1 MADYLL
7 LASPSLGCYREAT
20 ASKQSITFCLPSWHT
35 LPSPPERDFC
45 VMGYFLSIP
54 STFPIER
61 AIIARQAFLL
71 CIPDGAGWPRIPA
84 PNPIFPNGDDPVAT
98 TNAATAPVELGKPA
112 KTKHR
117 SAEITHDP
125 QRAPARAML
134 MAMGITHEDMEKPFV
149 AIANLASDVTPCN
162 VHLSRFAN
170 GAKEGVRAADG
181 VPFEF
186 GTITV
191 SDGISMGTEGM
202 KTSLVSREVIAD
214 SIELVTFGERMD
226 GLITIA
232 GCDKNMPGCMMALAR
247 LNVPGIFMYGG
258 SIMPGQYN
266 GRDVNIQDVFEAVG
280 GYAKGDVSF
289 EELRDLECRA
299 CPGEGSCAGLFTAN
313 TMSTAIEVM
322 GMSLPGDASIPAID
336 PRKLGESRDVG
347 RALMRL
353 LEEDVRPRDIMT
365 KQAFENAITV
375 GVAMGGSTN
384 IVLHLL
390 AIANE
395 AGVPLALEDF
405 ERISASTPYIADM
418 KPAGRYVMADLSR
431 YGGIALVMKRL
442 LAAGLLHGD
451 AMTVT
456 GRTVA
461 QNLESISVVDDQPVI
476 TQVDTPR
483 SPTGGLAILRG
494 NLAPDGAVIKV
505 AGHQERVYRGP
516 ARVFDQ
522 EPAAFQAI
530 QRGEIKAGDIVIIRY
545 EGPKGGPGM
554 QEMLGVTAA
563 IVGQGLGDDVALVTD
578 GRFSGA
584 SHGPMVGHVAPE
596 AAVGGPIALLQEGD
610 EVTLDIPARQLNVM
624 LTEEELTDRRAN
636 WQPLPPNY
644 TTGALAKYAKL
655 ASSASEGAVT
665 G

>member
-1 MADYLL
+1 MATK
-7 LASPSLGCYREAT
+7 SR
-20 ASKQSITFCLPSWHT
+20 
-35 LPSPPERDFC
+35 
-45 VMGYFLSIP
+45 
-54 STFPIER
+54 
-61 AIIARQAFLL
+61 
-71 CIPDGAGWPRIPA
+71 PA
-84 PNPIFPNGDDPVAT
+84 HM
-98 TNAATAPVELGKPA
+98 
-112 KTKHR
+112 KHR
-117 SAEITHDP
+117 SSELTDDP

-134 MAMGITHEDMEKPFV
+134 MAMGLTQDDLKKPFV

-162 VHLSRFAN
+162 VHLDKFAQA
-170 GAKEGVRAADG
+170 AKEGIRAADG

-232 GCDKNMPGCMMALAR
+232 GCDKNMPGCMMAMAR
-247 LNVPGIFMYGG
+247 LNVPSIFMYGG
-258 SIMPGQYN
+258 SIMPGQFK
-266 GRDVNIQDVFEAVG
+266 GQDVNIQDVFEAVG
-280 GYAKGDVSF
+280 AYAKGDMSL
-289 EELRDLECRA
+289 EDLTALECVA
-299 CPGEGSCAGLFTAN
+299 CPGEGSCGGLFTAN
-313 TMSTAIEVM
+313 TMSTCIEVM
-322 GMSLPGDASIPAID
+322 GMSLPGDASAPAID
-336 PRKLGESRDVG
+336 PRKLGEARDVG
-347 RALMRL
+347 RTLMRL
-353 LEEDVRPRDIMT
+353 LEEDIRPRDILT

-375 GVAMGGSTN
+375 AVSMGGSTN
-384 IVLHLL
+384 SVLHLM
-390 AIANE
+390 AIAHE
-395 AGVPLALEDF
+395 AGVDLSLEDF
-405 ERISASTPYIADM
+405 DRISRNTPYITDM
-418 KPAGRYVMADLSR
+418 KPGGKYVMADLSR

-442 LAAGLLHGD
+442 LNAGLLHGD

-456 GRTVA
+456 GKTLRENV
-461 QNLESISVVDDQPVI
+461 ESVETIDDQPVVYQI
-476 TQVDTPR
+476 DNPR

-505 AGHQERVYRGP
+505 AGHQEKVFEGP

-530 QRGEIKAGDIVIIRY
+530 QRGDIKPGDIVIIRY

-554 QEMLGVTAA
+554 QEMLSVTAA
-563 IVGQGLGDDVALVTD
+563 IVGQGLGDDVALITD

-610 EVTLDIPARQLNVM
+610 IVTLDIPGRQLNVKIS
-624 LTEEELTDRRAN
+624 EEELTDRQSK
-636 WQPLPPNY
+636 WKPIPPNY

-655 ASSASEGAVT
+655 VSSASTGAVT
-665 G
+665 H

>member
-1 MADYLL
+1 MT
-7 LASPSLGCYREAT
+7 T
-20 ASKQSITFCLPSWHT
+20 AS
-35 LPSPPERDFC
+35 
-45 VMGYFLSIP
+45 
-54 STFPIER
+54 
-61 AIIARQAFLL
+61 
-71 CIPDGAGWPRIPA
+71 
-84 PNPIFPNGDDPVAT
+84 
-98 TNAATAPVELGKPA
+98 KPA

-134 MAMGITHEDMEKPFV
+134 MAMGITQEDMEKPFV
-149 AIANLASDVTPCN
+149 AIASLASDVTPCN
-162 VHLSRFAN
+162 VHLDRFAQA
-170 GAKEGVRAADG
+170 AKEGVRSGDG
-181 VPFEF
+181 VPFKF

-232 GCDKNMPGCMMALAR
+232 GCDKNMPGCMMAIAR
-247 LNVPGIFMYGG
+247 LNVPAIFMYGG
-258 SIMPGQYN
+258 SIMPGRYN
-266 GRDVNIQDVFEAVG
+266 DKDVNIQDVFEAVG
-280 GYAKGDVSF
+280 AYAKGDVTL
-289 EELRDLECRA
+289 EQLKELECRA

-313 TMSTAIEVM
+313 TMSTAIEVL
-322 GMSLPGDASIPAID
+322 GMSLPGDASLPAID
-336 PRKLGESRDVG
+336 PRKVAEARDVG
-347 RALMRL
+347 RTLMRL
-353 LEEDVRPRDIMT
+353 LEEDVRPRDILT
-365 KQAFENAITV
+365 REAFENAITV
-375 GVAMGGSTN
+375 AVSMGGSTN
-384 IVLHLL
+384 VVLHLL
-390 AIANE
+390 AIARE
-395 AGVPLALEDF
+395 AEVPLTIEDF
-405 ERISASTPYIADM
+405 DRISRNTPYIADM

-456 GRTVA
+456 GKTLA
-461 QNLESISVVDDQPVI
+461 QNLEGIETSDDQPIISEVAA
-476 TQVDTPR
+476 PR

-494 NLAPDGAVIKV
+494 NLAPEGAVIKV
-505 AGHQERVYRGP
+505 AGHQERVFRGP

-522 EPAAFQAI
+522 EPAAFRAI
-530 QRGEIKAGDIVIIRY
+530 QGGEIKPGDIVIIRY

-554 QEMLGVTAA
+554 QEMLAVTGAL
-563 IVGQGLGDDVALVTD
+563 IGQGLGDDVALVTD

-596 AAVGGPIALLQEGD
+596 AAVGGPIALLREGD
-610 EVTLDIPARQLNVM
+610 EITLDIPARQLSVK
-624 LTEEELTDRRAN
+624 LTEEEFTDRRAN
-636 WQPLPPNY
+636 WTPNPPNY

-665 G
+665 R